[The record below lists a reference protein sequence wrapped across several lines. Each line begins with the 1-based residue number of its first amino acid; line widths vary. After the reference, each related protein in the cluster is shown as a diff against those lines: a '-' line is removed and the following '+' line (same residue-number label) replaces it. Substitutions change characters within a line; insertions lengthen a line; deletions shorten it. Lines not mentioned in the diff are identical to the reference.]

1 MSRDLLS
8 AAHQV
13 LSSNELEIQELVN
26 RISSARYLDEGQK
39 DQIIKVLGVKEG
51 LLGKG
56 SGILGRVTDADKK
69 KAAEVEKNKR
79 EREAAKAAKERKEK
93 AEADKKKR
101 EREAKK
107 KYDASPAG
115 KAAAKKKQDDLDQH
129 HADQDSGQYYSGGVP
144 TGQAHHY
151 RH

>member
-1 MSRDLLS
+1 MSTLYEFYQEKEKRELTNAINS
-8 AAHQV
+8 AKY
-13 LSSNELEIQELVN
+13 
-26 RISSARYLDEGQK
+26 ISEDQK
-39 DQIIKVLGVKEG
+39 EAMIEG

-56 SGILGRVTDADKK
+56 SGILGRVTDADRK

-79 EREAAKAAKERKEK
+79 EREAAKAAKERGEK